1 MSENILLQGLI
12 KGDAK
17 AFEKLYKKEYNTLFS
32 KAMKVLGDEFK
43 AKDAINEVFLQ
54 LWERNTFKNVTVSP
68 EAYVMV
74 ILHHKCIHMATT
86 DTKTRTKLKNLEISL
101 SNQQENQPIEEQQE
115 QLTKLK
121 LATEELSEKQ
131 KVAIEKIYW
140 QKLSYKE
147 ASEQMGVSIN
157 SFNEHMKRAM
167 QKYRRIFTLESVTKN
182 HHI

>member
-1 MSENILLQGLI
+1 MSCASENTLLQGLI

-17 AFEKLYKKEYNTLFS
+17 AFEQLYKKEYNILFS
-32 KAMKVLGDEFK
+32 KAMRVLGDEFK
-43 AKDAINEVFLQ
+43 AKDAINEVFMQ

-74 ILHHKCIHMATT
+74 ILHNKCLHMATT
-86 DTKTRTKLKNLEISL
+86 ESKVREKLKEFEI
-101 SNQQENQPIEEQQE
+101 NQPLTQEDPEPEQDN
-115 QLTKLK
+115 LARLK
-121 LATEELSEKQ
+121 LATEELSGKQ
-131 KVAIEKIYW
+131 KDAIEKIYW

-167 QKYRRIFTLESVTKN
+167 QKYRKIFT
-182 HHI
+182 

>member
-1 MSENILLQGLI
+1 VSENILLQGLK
-12 KGDAK
+12 KGDAT
-17 AFEKLYKKEYNTLFS
+17 AFEQLYKKEYNILFS

-74 ILHHKCIHMATT
+74 VLHHKCINMVVAE
-86 DTKTRTKLKNLEISL
+86 TKVRTKLKDFENTRQEDPSVQE
-101 SNQQENQPIEEQQE
+101 QQELVLE

-121 LATEELSEKQ
+121 LATAALSGKQ
-131 KVAIEKIYW
+131 KDAIEKIYW

-167 QKYRRIFTLESVTKN
+167 QKYRRIFT
-182 HHI
+182 

>member
-1 MSENILLQGLI
+1 MTCVSQNILLQGLK

-17 AFEKLYKKEYNTLFS
+17 AFEQLYKKEYNVLFA

-68 EAYVMV
+68 EAYLMV
-74 ILHHKCIHMATT
+74 VLHHKCINMAVAE
-86 DTKTRTKLKNLEISL
+86 TKVRTRLKDFQIT
-101 SNQQENQPIEEQQE
+101 QQEEQSVPDQQEE
-115 QLTKLK
+115 QLTRLK
-121 LATEELSEKQ
+121 WATDALSEKQ
-131 KVAIEKIYW
+131 KDAIEKIYW

-147 ASEQMGVSIN
+147 ASAQMGMSIN

-167 QKYRRIFTLESVTKN
+167 QKYRKIFT
-182 HHI
+182 

>member
-1 MSENILLQGLI
+1 MSCVSENILLQGLK

-17 AFEKLYKKEYNTLFS
+17 AFEQLYKKEYNVLFS
-32 KAMKVLGDEFK
+32 KAMKVLDDEFK

-68 EAYVMV
+68 EAYLMV
-74 ILHHKCIHMATT
+74 VLHHKCINMAVA
-86 DTKTRTKLKNLEISL
+86 DTKARTKLKDFGL
-101 SNQQENQPIEEQQE
+101 SQQEIPEEQGLVEE
-115 QLTKLK
+115 QLSQLK
-121 LATEELSEKQ
+121 LATAGLSGKQ
-131 KVAIEKIYW
+131 KDAIEKIYW

-167 QKYRRIFTLESVTKN
+167 QKYRRIFT
-182 HHI
+182 

>member
-1 MSENILLQGLI
+1 MSCVSENNLLQGLI

-17 AFEKLYKKEYNTLFS
+17 AFEQLYKKEYNILFS

-54 LWERNTFKNVTVSP
+54 LWERNTFSNVKVSP
-68 EAYVMV
+68 EAYLMV
-74 ILHHKCIHMATT
+74 ILHHKCINMAMAESKIRARLKDFGTG
-86 DTKTRTKLKNLEISL
+86 LKN
-101 SNQQENQPIEEQQE
+101 QEEEQPELAQE
-115 QLTKLK
+115 QLNRLQ
-121 LATEELSEKQ
+121 LATAELSAKQ
-131 KVAIEKIYW
+131 KDAIDKIYW

-167 QKYRRIFTLESVTKN
+167 QKYRRIFT
-182 HHI
+182 

>member
-1 MSENILLQGLI
+1 MSCASENTLLQGLI

-17 AFEKLYKKEYNTLFS
+17 AFEQLYKKEYNILFS

-74 ILHHKCIHMATT
+74 ILHNKCLHMATT
-86 DTKTRTKLKNLEISL
+86 ESKVREKLKDFGITQPQTHEDPEPE
-101 SNQQENQPIEEQQE
+101 QEN
-115 QLTKLK
+115 LARLK
-121 LATEELSEKQ
+121 LATEELSVKQ
-131 KVAIEKIYW
+131 KDAIEKIYW

-167 QKYRRIFTLESVTKN
+167 QKYRKIFT
-182 HHI
+182 

>member
-1 MSENILLQGLI
+1 MSCVSENTLLQGLI
-12 KGDAK
+12 KGDTN
-17 AFEKLYKKEYNTLFS
+17 AFEQLYKKEYKVLFS

-74 ILHHKCIHMATT
+74 ILHNKCLHMATT
-86 DTKTRTKLKNLEISL
+86 ETKVRTKMKELEISL
-101 SNQQENQPIEEQQE
+101 NNQPDNQSVQDQQDYVQE
-115 QLTKLK
+115 QLARLK
-121 LATEELSEKQ
+121 DATTGLSEKQ
-131 KVAIEKIYW
+131 KDAIDKIYW

-167 QKYRRIFTLESVTKN
+167 QKYRKIFT
-182 HHI
+182 